1 MSVGRVQDQTIVA
14 FAAPRLML
22 CPAKL
27 QVLVVLSS
35 TCERGDPRVR
45 HRFGCLH
52 RSLYEQRCIQVDKL

>member
-27 QVLVVLSS
+27 QELVVLSS

-52 RSLYEQRCIQVDKL
+52 RSLYE